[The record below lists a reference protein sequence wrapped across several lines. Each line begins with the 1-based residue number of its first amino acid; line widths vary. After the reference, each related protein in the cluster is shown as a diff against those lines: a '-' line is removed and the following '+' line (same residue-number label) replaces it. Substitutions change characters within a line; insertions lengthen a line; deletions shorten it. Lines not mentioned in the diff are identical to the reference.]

1 MAVVLMV
8 VDCLLICGSWWFV
21 HGGDGGGDGSGWL
34 Q

>member
-1 MAVVLMV
+1 MVVVLMV

-21 HGGDGGGDGSGWL
+21 RGGGDGSRWL